1 MNLQAETTKPRRTW
15 NITSADDRRGNH
27 EEMAQTTEVGKRDPA
42 EVEIKETRGGP
53 RGGRLFSSRELVR
66 GLLLAHT
73 KETHGLIAKGASM
86 LNNEWEKHVRRD
98 ALTAV
103 QAN

>member
-15 NITSADDRRGNH
+15 DITSADDRRGNH

-53 RGGRLFSSRELVR
+53 RAGTAIS
-66 GLLLAHT
+66 LA
-73 KETHGLIAKGASM
+73 
-86 LNNEWEKHVRRD
+86 
-98 ALTAV
+98 ALCVDSQTDSQRSGYEHSCSGSQSTLEPHPTPSCRHCAIY
-103 QAN
+103 AI